1 MNPLSLTTVKEVAV
15 GPVTIGGENPL
26 VLIAG
31 PCVMESEA
39 LSRKTAEG
47 LTEMTRTLNMPF
59 IFKSSY
65 DKANRSSLKSYRG
78 PGLKRGLEILRGLKR
93 DLGIPVLSDVHRFEE
108 VEPAAQVLDALQIP
122 AFLCRQTD
130 FVLAVA
136 ATGKAVNVKKGQ
148 FLAPWDVRNIIEKIR
163 ESGNDSIL
171 VTERGTSFGY
181 HNLVADMR
189 SLVIMREMGYPVVF
203 DVTHSL
209 QLPGGQGSSSGGQR
223 EFIPA
228 LARAAVA
235 VGIDGLFMEVHPNPA
250 EALCDGPNSQP
261 LDELQPLLEQLLRID
276 QNVKGGS
283 KASGYATHE
292 RSKEVKKA

>member
-1 MNPLSLTTVKEVAV
+1 MNPLSLPAVKEVSV
-15 GPVTIGGENPL
+15 GPIIIGGKKPF

-31 PCVMESEA
+31 PCVLESEA
-39 LSRKTAEG
+39 LSRKIAEE
-47 LTEMTRTLNMPF
+47 LTVLTGSLRIPF

-65 DKANRSSLKSYRG
+65 DKANRSSLKSFRG
-78 PGLKRGLEILRGLKR
+78 PGLEKGLAILGRLKH

-108 VEPAAQVLDALQIP
+108 VSAASQVLDALQIP

-136 ATGKAVNVKKGQ
+136 RTGKAVNVKKGQ
-148 FLAPWDVRNIIEKIR
+148 FLAPWDVRNIIEKIQ
-163 ESGNDSIL
+163 ETGNHSIL
-171 VTERGTSFGY
+171 LTERGTSFGY
-181 HNLVADMR
+181 QNLVADMR

-209 QLPGGQGSSSGGQR
+209 QLPGGQGTSSGGQR
-223 EFIPA
+223 EFIAA

-235 VGIDGLFMEVHPNPA
+235 VGIDALFMEVHPNPA

-261 LDELQPLLEQLLRID
+261 LGELKPLLEQLLTID
-276 QNVKGGS
+276 RNVKN
-283 KASGYATHE
+283 A
-292 RSKEVKKA
+292 